1 MREERRVSMKKK
13 SMTINST
20 IYEKYNNGFREG
32 IEGSNAQISQVPSR
46 PRSIWQSLIALVDSC
61 RIYTAG
67 ILKSHRTE
75 SCER

>member
-1 MREERRVSMKKK
+1 MDDLGSSVSRSSFTMMILKPYSLGRRGDERGEESKYEKK

-46 PRSIWQSLIALVDSC
+46 PRSI
-61 RIYTAG
+61 
-67 ILKSHRTE
+67 
-75 SCER
+75 